1 MVGHILPTMTTM
13 RNVRRV
19 IAAAVVVLAG
29 LVPASAQ
36 QVLNFGANG
45 RVTMYLLGDWKAT
58 VIDMAG
64 KYELKLAPKRDG
76 INAECSIAVT
86 FPDSDRFD
94 TKARLKL
101 RVEADAKQFE
111 EMSVEGKAYGREF
124 VLRSGT
130 GFYCNFTDPRWRA
143 KGEKPPPGEFKVI
156 TVGKIKLA
164 PNVLMDVAIMAD
176 SFTDEPY
183 QQLLGAI
190 EGMEYTPGRGR

>member
-1 MVGHILPTMTTM
+1 MTTM
-13 RNVRRV
+13 QTVRRW
-19 IAAAVVVLAG
+19 IAMGCLAVLGIAG
-29 LVPASAQ
+29 ASAQ
-36 QVLNFGANG
+36 QVLDFGPHG
-45 RVTMYLLGDWKAT
+45 RATIYLLGDWKAT
-58 VIDMAG
+58 VIKMPD

-86 FPDSDRFD
+86 FPEVDRFE

-124 VLRSGT
+124 VLRAGT

-156 TVGKIKLA
+156 SVGKIKLA

-176 SFTDEPY
+176 SFTEEPY

-190 EGMEYTPGRGR
+190 EGMEFTPGRGR